1 MIKTLAGFSNR
12 AGGALLIGASD
23 EGEPVGLDRDYACLR
38 GNCDKFELHLTNL
51 MAKHSGH
58 ADRASR
64 IKVGFARQDEAEVCR
79 IDVERARQPTFVST
93 TDRNGAVAERWFVR
107 SGNLTQEHASS
118 ECTCYVREHFE

>member
-1 MIKTLAGFSNR
+1 
-12 AGGALLIGASD
+12 
-23 EGEPVGLDRDYACLR
+23 
-38 GNCDKFELHLTNL
+38 
-51 MAKHSGH
+51 MAKHFGH

-64 IKVGFARQDEAEVCR
+64 IKVGFARHDEAEVCR